1 MLRAA
6 VLSLLMF
13 FSIAVTLPIA
23 DSLAQGFRVDRPS
36 ASRSARRRRSRAW
49 WRRYR
54 ARLARRR
61 AAEARARQLAAL
73 RGEAPGTPGPA
84 DNPDRSRF
92 SNAVAATGGVF
103 NDPSGQWSMRLPRG
117 WSNRP
122 AIQNGEMRFRVFE
135 RSGKPTGQA
144 AFAFV
149 TSAQPMPDA
158 TLSARARKQLLAGVP
173 FSELRRAVID
183 RMVMSNGFVTNDME
197 REIAGRRV
205 YVVLAQ
211 TAASAD
217 GRTPEQFLTFYFT
230 EFEGRIYSLGVAASR
245 ETADRLNAEA
255 EQVLNSLSTGHR

>member
-6 VLSLLMF
+6 ALSLLMF
-13 FSIAVTLPIA
+13 VSVAVTLPLA
-23 DSLAQGFRVDRPS
+23 DSLANGLKENRPS
-36 ASRSARRRRSRAW
+36 ASASARRRRSRAW

-54 ARLARRR
+54 ARLAKRR
-61 AAEARARQLAAL
+61 AAAARARQLAVL
-73 RGEAPGTPGPA
+73 RAQEPIKPESF
-84 DNPDRSRF
+84 DRSQA
-92 SNAVAATGGVF
+92 SNAVAARGGIF
-103 NDPSGQWSMRLPRG
+103 NDPSGQWSMQLPRG

-135 RSGKPTGQA
+135 RTGKPVGQA

-149 TSAQPMPDA
+149 TSAQGEPDP
-158 TLSARARKQLLAGVP
+158 TVSARSRKQMLSGVP

-183 RMVMSNGFVTNDME
+183 RMVMSNGYVTNDME
-197 REIAGRRV
+197 REIGGRRV
-205 YVVLAQ
+205 YIVLAQ

-245 ETADRLNAEA
+245 ETANRLNGEA
-255 EQVLNSLSTGHR
+255 EQVLSSLRAGNR

>member
-6 VLSLLMF
+6 ALSLLIF
-13 FSIAVTLPIA
+13 VSIAVTLPLA
-23 DSLAQGFRVDRPS
+23 DSLAQGRKDRPS
-36 ASRSARRRRSRAW
+36 VSRSARQRRSRAW

-61 AAEARARQLAAL
+61 AAAARARELAAL
-73 RGEAPGTPGPA
+73 RAQEPISSEKL
-84 DNPDRSRF
+84 DRSLL
-92 SNAVAATGGVF
+92 SNAVAARGGIF
-103 NDPSGQWSMRLPRG
+103 NDPSGQWSMKLPRG

-122 AIQNGEMRFRVFE
+122 AMQNGEMRFRVFE
-135 RSGKPTGQA
+135 RTGKPVGHA

-149 TSAQPMPDA
+149 TSAQTNSDPS
-158 TLSARARKQLLAGVP
+158 LSARARKQLLSGVP
-173 FSELRRAVID
+173 FSELRRSVID

-211 TAASAD
+211 TVASPD
-217 GRTPEQFLTFYFT
+217 GRTPEQFFTFYFT
-230 EFEGRIYSLGVAASR
+230 EFDGRIYSLGVAAPR

-255 EQVLNSLSTGHR
+255 EQVITSLRTGNR

>member
-6 VLSLLMF
+6 ALSLLIF
-13 FSIAVTLPIA
+13 CSVAVTLPLA
-23 DSLAQGFRVDRPS
+23 DSLAQGLRGNRPS
-36 ASRSARRRRSRAW
+36 AVSSARRRRSRAW

-61 AAEARARQLAAL
+61 AAEARARQVMAL
-73 RGEAPGTPGPA
+73 RAQEPVTPESF
-84 DNPDRSRF
+84 NRSQA
-92 SNAVAATGGVF
+92 SNAVAARGGVF
-103 NDPSGQWSMRLPRG
+103 NDPSGQWSMQLPRG

-135 RSGKPTGQA
+135 RSGKPIGQA

-149 TSAQPMPDA
+149 TSAQASPDM
-158 TLSARARKQLLAGVP
+158 TVGARARKQMLSGVP
-173 FSELRRAVID
+173 FSELRSAVID

-197 REIAGRRV
+197 REIGGRRV

-211 TAASAD
+211 TAASSD

-255 EQVLNSLSTGHR
+255 EQVITSLRIGNR

>member
-6 VLSLLMF
+6 ALSLLMF
-13 FSIAVTLPIA
+13 CSVAITLPVV
-23 DSLAQGFRVDRPS
+23 DSLAQGLRVDRPS
-36 ASRSARRRRSRAW
+36 ASRSVRRRRSRAW

-61 AAEARARQLAAL
+61 AAEARARQLAVL
-73 RGEAPGTPGPA
+73 RGEEPPRTE
-84 DNPDRSRF
+84 NLDRSRF

-103 NDPSGQWSMRLPRG
+103 NDPSGQWSMKLPRG

-135 RSGKPTGQA
+135 RSGKPIGQA

-149 TSAQPMPDA
+149 TSAQTLPDA

-197 REIAGRRV
+197 REIEGRRV

-230 EFEGRIYSLGVAASR
+230 EFEGRIYSLGVAATR

-255 EQVLNSLSTGHR
+255 EQVLNSLRTGNR

>member
-13 FSIAVTLPIA
+13 VSVAVTVPIA
-23 DSLAQGFRVDRPS
+23 DSLAQSLRENRPS
-36 ASRSARRRRSRAW
+36 ATRNAKRRHSRAW

-61 AAEARARQLAAL
+61 AAQARAQELAAL
-73 RGEAPGTPGPA
+73 RGQEPVAPESF
-84 DNPDRSRF
+84 DRSQA

-103 NDPSGQWSMRLPRG
+103 NDPSGQWSMKLPRG

-122 AIQNGEMRFRVFE
+122 SVQNGEMRFRVFE
-135 RSGKPTGQA
+135 RSGKPVGQA

-149 TSAQPMPDA
+149 TSAQPIPDA
-158 TLSARARKQLLAGVP
+158 SLSARARKALLAGVP
-173 FSELRRAVID
+173 FSELRSAVID

-197 REIAGRRV
+197 REINGRRV

-230 EFEGRIYSLGVAASR
+230 EFEGRIYSLGVAASP
-245 ETADRLNAEA
+245 ETADRVNAEA
-255 EQVLNSLSTGHR
+255 EQVLTSLRTGNR